1 MTVRL
6 NRYLA
11 LCGVASRRRSEEI
24 LRSGRVKVGNVIVTD
39 PAMDITEE
47 DQVSVDGKSVC
58 LQRSVYIVMNK
69 PKGYVCAAEDRFYP
83 TVVGL
88 VSPDLMGKRIYP
100 VGRLDRQSEG
110 LLVLTNDGDFCNALI
125 HPSAGYQKTY
135 EVLLDRILTEEEL
148 SSWRKG
154 VPINGRIVSPVSLR
168 VMDRNPAGRWI
179 SIVLQEGLKRE
190 IRVMA
195 SYFSLSVGV
204 LFRRKIGKME
214 LRKLK
219 SGEYCVVELQ
229 RLWRL
234 IRQGG
239 SV

>member
-1 MTVRL
+1 MRL

-11 LCGVASRRRSEEI
+11 LCGVASRRRSEDI
-24 LRSGRVKVGNVIVTD
+24 IRSGRVKVGDVTVTD
-39 PAMDITEE
+39 PAMDVSEE
-47 DQVSVDGKSVC
+47 DQVSVDGNLVCFQKSVY
-58 LQRSVYIVMNK
+58 LVMNK
-69 PKGYVCAAEDRFYP
+69 PKGYVCAVEDRFYP
-83 TVVGL
+83 TVIGL
-88 VSPDLMGKRIYP
+88 VSPDLRAKRIYP

-110 LLVLTNDGDFCNALI
+110 LLVLTNDGDFCNSLI

-135 EVLLDRILTEEEL
+135 EVLLDRALTEEEL
-148 SSWRKG
+148 YSWRKG
-154 VPINGRIVSPVSLR
+154 VPIDGRVVSPVSLR
-168 VMDRNPAGRWI
+168 VMDKKPAGRWV

-190 IRVMA
+190 IRIMA
-195 SYFSLSVGV
+195 SHFSLSVNV
-204 LFRRKIGKME
+204 LFRRKVGRME

>member
-1 MTVRL
+1 VRL

-11 LCGVASRRRSEEI
+11 LCGVASRRRSEDI
-24 LRSGRVKVGNVIVTD
+24 IRSGRVKVGNVTVTD
-39 PAMDITEE
+39 PARDVSEE
-47 DQVSVDGKSVC
+47 DQVSVDGNLVCFQKSVY
-58 LQRSVYIVMNK
+58 LVMNK
-69 PKGYVCAAEDRFYP
+69 PKGYVCAVEDRFYP
-83 TVVGL
+83 TVIGL
-88 VSPDLMGKRIYP
+88 VPPDLRAKRIYP

-110 LLVLTNDGDFCNALI
+110 LLVLTNDGDFCNSLI

-135 EVLLDRILTEEEL
+135 EVLLDRPLTEEEL
-148 SSWRKG
+148 SYWRKG
-154 VPINGRIVSPVSLR
+154 IPIDGRVVSPVSLR
-168 VMDRNPAGRWI
+168 VMDKKPAGRWV

-190 IRVMA
+190 IRLMA
-195 SYFSLSVGV
+195 SYFSLSVNV
-204 LFRRKIGKME
+204 LFRRKVGRME